1 MSLVPA
7 SLAVKQTVIVITG
20 AAGFL
25 GSALTVDL
33 SREYCVVAIDRR
45 KPSADLLTAA
55 SQTHWHQVDI
65 ADSEAL
71 ARTFQHARQS
81 LGRVDFVLHF
91 AAFYHFGTDW
101 KAEYDRTNL
110 DGTLNVLRS
119 AEQCGAKRVV
129 FASSIAAMEPAPAG
143 AVLTEKASTAGWI
156 PYAKSKSAG
165 EVMVRDASA
174 RLPGLV
180 LRIGGAFSEWC
191 ELPPLASLIG
201 LWAGR
206 SPFGRLL
213 VGEGMTGIPYIHR
226 HDVVR
231 IARACIE
238 AHETLGP
245 YEVFL
250 ASQQGTV
257 THKDL
262 YAVIHQRVGEK
273 AAPAAIPVP
282 RWAARLGLHARR
294 TIGPILGRAPF
305 ERPWMLNYVDRPW
318 VVDTTYTRN
327 RLGWSCT
334 EGMGILDRLPT
345 MLDLFMQ
352 HRRIWERRNRVR
364 NQGEYA
370 YYG

>member
-1 MSLVPA
+1 MNP
-7 SLAVKQTVIVITG
+7 KVIVITG

-33 SREYCVVAIDRR
+33 SRDHYVVAIDRR
-45 KPSADLLTAA
+45 KPTGVLLRAA
-55 SQTHWHQVDI
+55 CQTRWHQADI

-81 LGRVDFVLHF
+81 LGRVDVVLHF

-101 KAEYDRTNL
+101 KPEYHRTNL
-110 DGTLNVLRS
+110 EGTLNVLRS
-119 AEQCGAKRVV
+119 AGESGAQRIA
-129 FASSIAAMEPAPAG
+129 FASSIAAMEPAPTG
-143 AVLTEKASTAGWI
+143 AALTEKAPTAGYI
-156 PYAKSKSAG
+156 PYARSKSAG
-165 EVMVRDASA
+165 EEMVRDASA
-174 RLPGLV
+174 RLPGVV
-180 LRIGGAFSEWC
+180 LRIGGAFSDWC

-213 VGEGMTGIPYIHR
+213 VGQGATGMPYIHR

-231 IARACIE
+231 IVRSCIE
-238 AHETLGP
+238 AQETLGS

-262 YAVIHQRVGEK
+262 FAVIRQVARPA
-273 AAPAAIPVP
+273 AAPAAVTVP
-282 RWAARLGLHARR
+282 RWAAGLGLRARR
-294 TIGPILGRAPF
+294 AIGAIFGRVPF
-305 ERPWMLNYVDRPW
+305 ERPWMLKYVDRPW
-318 VVDTTYTRN
+318 VVDTTCTRN

-345 MLDLFMQ
+345 MLDHFLQ
-352 HRRIWERRNRVR
+352 QRRTWEHRNRVR
-364 NQGEYA
+364 NQGQYA

>member
-1 MSLVPA
+1 VN
-7 SLAVKQTVIVITG
+7 QTVIVITG

-33 SREYCVVAIDRR
+33 SREYSVVAIDRR

-55 SQTHWHQVDI
+55 SRTHWHQVDI

-119 AEQCGAKRVV
+119 AEQSGAKRVV

-143 AVLTEKASTAGWI
+143 AVLTEKAAMAGWI
-156 PYAKSKSAG
+156 PSAKSKSAG

-180 LRIGGAFSEWC
+180 IRIGGAFSEWC
-191 ELPPLASLIG
+191 ELPPLASLIA

-206 SPFGRLL
+206 FPFGHLL

-226 HDVVR
+226 YDVVR
-231 IARACIE
+231 IVRACIE

-262 YAVIHQRVGEK
+262 FAVIHQRVRGK
-273 AAPAAIPVP
+273 AAPAAITVP
-282 RWAARLGLHARR
+282 RWAASLGLYARR
-294 TIGPILGRAPF
+294 TIGSVLGRVPF
-305 ERPWMLNYVDRPW
+305 ERPWMLKYVDRPW

-345 MLDLFMQ
+345 MLDLFTQ
-352 HRRIWERRNRVR
+352 HRRIWEHRNRVR
-364 NQGEYA
+364 NQGEYL

>member
-1 MSLVPA
+1 MSLAPTGLEVNQ
-7 SLAVKQTVIVITG
+7 KVIVITG

-33 SREYCVVAIDRR
+33 SRDHCVVAIDRR

-55 SQTHWHQVDI
+55 SQTRWQQVDI

-71 ARTFQHARQS
+71 SRTFQQARQS

-101 KAEYDRTNL
+101 KPQYSRTNL
-110 DGTLNVLRS
+110 EGTLNVLRS
-119 AEQCGAKRVV
+119 AEESGAKRIV
-129 FASSIAAMEPAPAG
+129 FASSIAAMEPAG
-143 AVLTEKASTAGWI
+143 AVLTEKTPTAGHI

-165 EVMVRDASA
+165 EAMVRDASV
-174 RLPGLV
+174 RLPGVV
-180 LRIGGAFSEWC
+180 LRIGGAFSDWC

-206 SPFGRLL
+206 FPFGRLL

-226 HDVVR
+226 HDVVQIVR
-231 IARACIE
+231 SCIE
-238 AHETLGP
+238 AHETLGS

-250 ASQQGTV
+250 ASQHGTV

-262 YAVIHQRVGEK
+262 FAIIHQAARGK
-273 AAPAAIPVP
+273 AAPAAITVP

-294 TIGPILGRAPF
+294 AIGAIFGRVPF
-305 ERPWMLNYVDRPW
+305 EQPWMLKYVDRPW
-318 VVDTTYTRN
+318 VVDTTYTRD

-334 EGMGILDRLPT
+334 EGMGILDRLPI
-345 MLDLFMQ
+345 MLEQFMQ
-352 HRRIWERRNRVR
+352 ERRTWEHRNRVR
-364 NQGEYA
+364 YQGQYA